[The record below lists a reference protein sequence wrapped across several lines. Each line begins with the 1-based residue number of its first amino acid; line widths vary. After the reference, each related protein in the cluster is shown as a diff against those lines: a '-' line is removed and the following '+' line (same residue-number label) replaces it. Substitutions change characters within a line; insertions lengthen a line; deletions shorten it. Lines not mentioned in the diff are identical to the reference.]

1 MAFEKRHTTGWS
13 GSASSQVGRPMRGM
27 GISLVLAGLAGE
39 AFANDDVGLPL
50 GATAPAFE
58 LTDQN
63 GETRSLASLLGGGKL
78 AVVFF
83 RSADW

>member
-1 MAFEKRHTTGWS
+1 
-13 GSASSQVGRPMRGM
+13 MRGL
-27 GISLVLAGLAGE
+27 GISFVLAGLAGG
-39 AFANDDVGLPL
+39 AFASDAIGLPV

-63 GETRSLASLLGGGKL
+63 GETRSLASLLGSGKL

>member
-1 MAFEKRHTTGWS
+1 MGRMALIFWSTAAHTI
-13 GSASSQVGRPMRGM
+13 RMMPGM
-27 GISLVLAGLAGE
+27 GISLVLAGLAGG
-39 AFANDDVGLPL
+39 AFADDDVGLPL

>member
-1 MAFEKRHTTGWS
+1 
-13 GSASSQVGRPMRGM
+13 MRGL
-27 GISLVLAGLAGE
+27 GISLVLAGLAGG
-39 AFANDDVGLPL
+39 AFASDTVGLPV

-63 GETRSLASLLGGGKL
+63 GETRSLASLLGSGKL
-78 AVVFF
+78 AIVFF

>member
-1 MAFEKRHTTGWS
+1 MGRMALIFWSTAAHTI
-13 GSASSQVGRPMRGM
+13 RMMLGM
-27 GISLVLAGLAGE
+27 GISLVLAGLAGG

>member
-1 MAFEKRHTTGWS
+1 MCGI
-13 GSASSQVGRPMRGM
+13 
-27 GISLVLAGLAGE
+27 GISLVLAGLAGG
-39 AFANDDVGLPL
+39 AFASDAIGLPV
-50 GATAPAFE
+50 GATAPAFQ

-63 GETRSLASLLGGGKL
+63 GGTRSLASLLGGGKL

>member
-1 MAFEKRHTTGWS
+1 
-13 GSASSQVGRPMRGM
+13 MRRTVPGI
-27 GISLVLAGLAGE
+27 GISLVLAGLAGG
-39 AFANDDVGLPL
+39 AFASDADGLPV
-50 GATAPAFE
+50 GTTAPAFE
-58 LTDQN
+58 LTDQS

>member
-1 MAFEKRHTTGWS
+1 MARTRRS
-13 GSASSQVGRPMRGM
+13 L
-27 GISLVLAGLAGE
+27 GISLVLAGLAGG
-39 AFANDDVGLPL
+39 AFAGEPIGLRV

-58 LTDQN
+58 LPDQN
-63 GETRSLASLLGGGKL
+63 GETRSLASLLGSGKL

>member
-1 MAFEKRHTTGWS
+1 MRM
-13 GSASSQVGRPMRGM
+13 RMRG
-27 GISLVLAGLAGE
+27 GLLLRSIGFALLTLALAGAALA
-39 AFANDDVGLPL
+39 DDTRGLRVGDTPP
-50 GATAPAFE
+50 GFE

-63 GETRSLASLLGGGKL
+63 GQTRSLASLLGSGKL